1 MHRWDSDV
9 FYVVN
14 LPLENHSGVAKW
26 NSLSLD
32 ATSPGRFHETATRS
46 GYKQHGSGHDHESE
60 FRVCVFR
67 GGRGCWGRRPL

>member
-14 LPLENHSGVAKW
+14 LPLENHCGVAKW

-32 ATSPGRFHETATRS
+32 ATSPGRFHETATHS
-46 GYKQHGSGHDHESE
+46 GYNVALGTTTNPN
-60 FRVCVFR
+60 FVFVFLGE
-67 GGRGCWGRRPL
+67 GGFVGAVDL